1 MKGLY
6 VSESLFRRQLT
17 EWAQAGWTTT
27 PLSPSPLTHKASPPQ
42 RQLVITFDDGFE
54 NVLNHGLGPLAQ
66 NGFHA
71 IQFLI
76 SDRLGVENDWEQQLA
91 QEAPARLMDVS
102 QIREWLAAG
111 HDIGAHTRTHPQLT
125 KIPISKAREE
135 IQGSRRQ
142 LEDLFGRPI
151 HHFCYPYGDWNPA
164 VRDLVAEAGFQTACT
179 VEPGVNTAGIDPFGL
194 KRFTA
199 RYRSRNWGS
208 LAATVRD
215 WFQQHQ

>member
-27 PLSPSPLTHKASPPQ
+27 QLSPSPLTHEASPPQ

-54 NVLNHGLGPLAQ
+54 NILQYGLAPLAQ

-76 SDRLGVENDWEQQLA
+76 SDRLGAENDWEQQLA
-91 QEAPARLMDVS
+91 QEAPVRLMDVS

-151 HHFCYPYGDWNPA
+151 HHFCYPYGDWSPA

-208 LAATVRD
+208 LAATMRD
-215 WFQQHQ
+215 WFQCPH